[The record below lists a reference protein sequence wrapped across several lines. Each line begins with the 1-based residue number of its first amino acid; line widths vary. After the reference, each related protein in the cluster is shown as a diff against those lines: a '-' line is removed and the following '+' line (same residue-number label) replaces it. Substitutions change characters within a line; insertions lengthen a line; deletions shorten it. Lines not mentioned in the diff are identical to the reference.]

1 MTERLSAQIAFL
13 KRADMLKMV
22 ERANVLLNQSRPEN
36 SAEHSWHLA
45 LWALVMAPLAGPDVS
60 IDRVIR
66 MLLLHDLVEIVVGD
80 HPIHLE
86 TDWDHLAEAEQA
98 AASELFGL
106 LPRDQAQTFLS
117 LWQEFE
123 SDQTPDAQ
131 FAKILDRCQPLF
143 QVLCASDPHP
153 DHVKIARANLDG
165 GRAAYLSQVFPL
177 AYHHATA
184 LLAGSPTEENAFSTR
199 IAFLAEAD
207 KLKSVVRASRLMAG
221 DRFENSAEHSW
232 HIMLYAWVLAEHA
245 QSEINVDRVLQMLL
259 LHDIVEIDA
268 GDHPIHGQVNHAE
281 QEAMEQAA
289 AQRLFGLLPDMQ
301 QAHFTDMWL
310 EFEAAKSTDARF
322 AKAVDRFQTPIANLE
337 NGGGSWADYNVTL
350 AQLKAR
356 VEPSIT
362 AGAPEL
368 WNWLHPQ
375 LAAFFQ
381 SFEATPL
388 DA

>member
-1 MTERLSAQIAFL
+1 MTDRLSAQIAFL

-22 ERANVLLNQSRPEN
+22 ERANVLLDQSRPEN

-45 LWALVMAPLAGPDVS
+45 LWALVMAPLAEPDVS

-86 TDWDHLAEAEQA
+86 TDWDHLADAEQA

-106 LPRDQAQTFLS
+106 LPKDQAQTFLT

-123 SDQTPDAQ
+123 ADRTPDAR

-165 GRAAYLSQVFPL
+165 GRAAYLAQVFPL
-177 AYHHATA
+177 AYHHATN
-184 LLAGSPTEENAFSTR
+184 LLTGSETQDNAFTTR
-199 IAFLAEAD
+199 LEFLTEAD
-207 KLKSVVRASRLMAG
+207 QLKSILRASRLMAG

-245 QSEINVDRVLQMLL
+245 HSEIRIDRVLQMLL
-259 LHDIVEIDA
+259 LHDVVEIDA
-268 GDHPIHGQVNHAE
+268 GDHPIHGQVDHAA
-281 QEAMEQAA
+281 QEAKEQAA
-289 AQRLFGLLPDMQ
+289 AQRLFGLLPDAQ
-301 QAHFTDMWL
+301 RSFFKDLWQ
-310 EFEAAKSTDARF
+310 EFEAAESADAQF

-337 NGGGSWADYNVTL
+337 TGGGSWVDYNVTYS
-350 AQLKAR
+350 QLEAR
-356 VEPSIT
+356 VRPAIT
-362 AGAPEL
+362 GGAPAL
-368 WNWLHPQ
+368 WNWLQPQ
-375 LAAFFQ
+375 LVTHFQ
-381 SFEATPL
+381 SCDVTPL